1 MHRAP
6 GDSAPSLP
14 VQHTAQSDVGLLPGG
29 CSSHTSLPI
38 MADTI
43 DSEAGGLVTAYQATT
58 GAREQL
64 TDIWAFE
71 SMLDLRYRPGD
82 PLGELVAPLRE
93 FAPEESIYYLN
104 PLPGSP
110 LQ

>member
-1 MHRAP
+1 MGAYE
-6 GDSAPSLP
+6 
-14 VQHTAQSDVGLLPGG
+14 LLGK
-29 CSSHTSLPI
+29 L
-38 MADTI
+38 ADTI

-58 GAREQL
+58 GPRDQL

-71 SMLDLRYRPGD
+71 SMPDLSYRPGD